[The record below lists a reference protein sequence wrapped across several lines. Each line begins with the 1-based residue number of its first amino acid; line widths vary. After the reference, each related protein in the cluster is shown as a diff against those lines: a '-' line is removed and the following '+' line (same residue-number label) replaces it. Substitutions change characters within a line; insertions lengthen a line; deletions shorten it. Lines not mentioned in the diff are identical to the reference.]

1 MCVWSLRLTLSQ
13 PSPVLFQSPDCLGGR
28 SGVCLAADLSPYWH
42 GSPCLLPT
50 AAVDAT
56 AAAVARSGYHGFLH
70 RESPSADLNLD
81 LDSHSSTRPSIPV
94 IQSSSQSKHR
104 ASLALD
110 LPPHI
115 GQFTPPK
122 EATDPPFVSSATGR
136 SRCFARCGTVSRQ
149 ESGQGLHSTYLD
161 FFS

>member
-1 MCVWSLRLTLSQ
+1 MPLSISVISLSVSAHVEPVPDESLSLPSNLDMGNRLGQDNLEALVLCRKALAPLKHSTALFQ
-13 PSPVLFQSPDCLGGR
+13 KDKVDFSPVLFQSPDCLGGR

-94 IQSSSQSKHR
+94 IQSSS
-104 ASLALD
+104 
-110 LPPHI
+110 
-115 GQFTPPK
+115 
-122 EATDPPFVSSATGR
+122 
-136 SRCFARCGTVSRQ
+136 
-149 ESGQGLHSTYLD
+149 
-161 FFS
+161 